1 MFKAAILER
10 RVIYFDYVSTYGEES
25 RRKACP
31 LKLVFKS
38 KAWYLQGY
46 CLERQD
52 YRTFKINRILHAA
65 LTDEHFPAGQYR
77 PPPIE
82 SVNTAALS
90 LVELEL
96 EFSAPA
102 AYRVYDE
109 FDEDCIERNGD
120 GSYHVFTRLPEDSW
134 LYSFLLSL
142 GKDVKVLRPA
152 HIAGRLEEKRR
163 KT

>member
-1 MFKAAILER
+1 M
-10 RVIYFDYVSTYGEES
+10 
-25 RRKACP
+25 
-31 LKLVFKS
+31 KLVFKS

-52 YRTFKINRILHAA
+52 TRTFKINRLLHVEG
-65 LTDEHFPAGQYR
+65 TDEHFPEGQYK

-82 SVNTAALS
+82 SADAAALS
-90 LVELEL
+90 LVDLEL
-96 EFSAPA
+96 EFSARA

-109 FDEDCIERNGD
+109 FDEGCIERNDD
-120 GSYHVFTRLPEDSW
+120 GSYHVFARMPEDGW

-142 GKDVKVLRPA
+142 GGDVRVLSPA
-152 HIAGRLEEKRR
+152 SIADNSQKKHS